1 VRGPGTIRVVEE
13 KEEQEAHRPRERALP
28 RPLLVLGCVAVVAAL
43 AFAVTAALMASRST
57 NGNGNGS
64 GNGQMAESAT
74 LVTYTGTQAAKAIP
88 LHLARLG
95 GGAAVTL
102 EQLGRAP
109 IVLNFFA
116 SWCTACQSEL
126 KAVAEVAGE
135 GRVGFVGVDTNET
148 SYGAAMRMLRRA
160 GARYPVGIGST
171 TQASEYRAP
180 GLPTTV
186 FIDKRG
192 RVVAEAFGA
201 VTRSQLSHW
210 VSELA
215 SGAPVRD

>member
-1 VRGPGTIRVVEE
+1 MTQSQQRLRTRIALVVVLVVVV
-13 KEEQEAHRPRERALP
+13 AVAAVALATRRAGGSSTTSTTADAWVLP
-28 RPLLVLGCVAVVAAL
+28 RL
-43 AFAVTAALMASRST
+43 
-57 NGNGNGS
+57 NGS
-64 GNGQMAESAT
+64 GEVRLSDYRGKP
-74 LVTYTGTQAAKAIP
+74 LV
-88 LHLARLG
+88 
-95 GGAAVTL
+95 V
-102 EQLGRAP
+102 
-109 IVLNFFA
+109 NFFA
-116 SWCTACQSEL
+116 SWCTACQAEL

-148 SYGAAMRMLRRA
+148 SYGAALRMLRRA

-215 SGAPVRD
+215 SGAPLRD